1 MNIQRPIDF
10 KTVNIPSPSPIE
22 QSYLDI
28 ELIDTGKRKMLT
40 SPSLEE
46 LRSNVADYWSKAQ
59 NYQDSSAS
67 SSSTETITPSKLQ
80 VVSDLSSSSS

>member
-22 QSYLDI
+22 QSSLDI

-46 LRSNVADYWSKAQ
+46 LRSNVADY
-59 NYQDSSAS
+59 
-67 SSSTETITPSKLQ
+67 
-80 VVSDLSSSSS
+80 